1 MKKKI
6 FAGILAIVTVFGL
19 TACGKEI
26 DKAVTKSTKVEG
38 TYNLWWFC
46 DGTTLIYWED
56 NPSGDDEYEAFFSWG
71 CTEDGKP
78 TKELPG
84 VLGDDG
90 NGTEGK

>member
-1 MKKKI
+1 MKRLVVALL
-6 FAGILAIVTVFGL
+6 AGILSVTL
-19 TACGKEI
+19 TGCGKEI

-71 CTEDGKP
+71 CDEKGKP

-90 NGTEGK
+90 NGTESK